1 MQVKLY
7 SIVYELIDQVRDA
20 MLGLLEPETRET
32 IIGHAKVLQVFKLN
46 KGRAAGCM
54 VEDGKILRS
63 CEARV
68 IRDKTP
74 VFDGKMSTLRRFQDE
89 VEEVKAGLEC
99 GIRLGDFNEYETG
112 DIIECYT
119 LEKNPANA
127 VTPQQ
132 KSSNRDGAPCTL
144 LRASR
149 KPPSLSFPLIPPSPI
164 EPIGPFITLSLHMS
178 RRTDKVNELLR
189 REIGTTIQR
198 DFEFPGT
205 IVTVIEV
212 EVTDDLKEGKV
223 WVGVVGKMAPSQV
236 LEKLN
241 SRHGLIQSAVARR
254 VVLRNTPRLTFRLDD
269 SAQRGVDLV
278 NLLEDIDKNLP
289 KAPPADAEN
298 DGE

>member
-1 MQVKLY
+1 MEELLAMMGDGTQKAQLKILLKGDVQGSVEAIKKAIMDIQSDKVECVFLNASAGPISESDVLLASSSDAVILGFNVKVEANAVKLLKREGVQVKLY

-99 GIRLGDFNEYETG
+99 GIRLGDFNEYEAG

-119 LEKNPANA
+119 LEKSSKRCNPKQE
-127 VTPQQ
+127 PY
-132 KSSNRDGAPCTL
+132 NRDGRPFHASPGVQRSSIPVLSPPFFL
-144 LRASR
+144 LRLNQSVH
-149 KPPSLSFPLIPPSPI
+149 PSLY
-164 EPIGPFITLSLHMS
+164 PFI
-178 RRTDKVNELLR
+178 
-189 REIGTTIQR
+189 
-198 DFEFPGT
+198 
-205 IVTVIEV
+205 
-212 EVTDDLKEGKV
+212 
-223 WVGVVGKMAPSQV
+223 
-236 LEKLN
+236 
-241 SRHGLIQSAVARR
+241 
-254 VVLRNTPRLTFRLDD
+254 
-269 SAQRGVDLV
+269 
-278 NLLEDIDKNLP
+278 
-289 KAPPADAEN
+289 
-298 DGE
+298 